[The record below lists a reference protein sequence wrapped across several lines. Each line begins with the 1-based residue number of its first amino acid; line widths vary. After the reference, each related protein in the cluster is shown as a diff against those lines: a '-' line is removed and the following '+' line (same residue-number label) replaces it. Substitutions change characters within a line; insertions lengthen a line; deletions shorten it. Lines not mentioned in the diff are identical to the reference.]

1 MILDKEMQV
10 PDIIFISG
18 LNKSGKKTQSIK
30 IKNKYDYEIINIEN
44 ILQLEVE
51 KQGEVFYFI
60 ILYS

>member
-60 ILYS
+60 ILYG